1 MFGIVDVG
9 GVTMFETVDIGGV
22 VVNNCAAALVN
33 GGVED
38 VRFVTLFVEITFDAL
53 VLRGM
58 CGTDVERVNDLG
70 VKALRT
76 RVKRPTLGVD
86 DTVTAG

>member
-9 GVTMFETVDIGGV
+9 GVTMFETVDVGGV

-38 VRFVTLFVEITFDAL
+38 IRFIVPVVEVTFDAL

-58 CGTDVERVNDLG
+58 YGTDVERVNELG
-70 VKALRT
+70 VKALRI
-76 RVKRPTLGVD
+76 
-86 DTVTAG
+86 